1 MEALIS
7 QEERALAQHCLEYAL
22 EQGASQVRITLTK
35 SLLNLT
41 GLLNGQVDKVAHA
54 LDRSLQLQLF
64 VDGRYGSFSSNR
76 LEKEGLE
83 AFVKEAIGTVKMLE
97 PDPCRRLPAPE
108 RCAADALTGN
118 ELKLYDPACEA
129 LTAEKRREMALS
141 SVSFREGEEGGDWK
155 LIAEEGE
162 YSDSVFDSLTLDSQG
177 LCATQK
183 LLSKWAM
190 KQRWKTPKAIISPVS
205 GGMLRPD

>member
-97 PDPCRRLPAPE
+97 PDPRPGALRRRRPHRKRAQ
-108 RCAADALTGN
+108 ALRPCLRG
-118 ELKLYDPACEA
+118 PHG
-129 LTAEKRREMALS
+129 R
-141 SVSFREGEEGGDWK
+141 
-155 LIAEEGE
+155 
-162 YSDSVFDSLTLDSQG
+162 
-177 LCATQK
+177 
-183 LLSKWAM
+183 
-190 KQRWKTPKAIISPVS
+190 KTPRNGAIVRF
-205 GGMLRPD
+205 LQRR